1 MENAILTK
9 EKIFNDDLMD
19 SLDYEALDEK
29 MQNQLDKELA
39 NMQFL
44 VEDQARINNPNDLG
58 NAIMD
63 VVWDQ
68 FLNQIAVVAGEDF
81 IKENRGLTLDLR
93 DEAHI
98 QTTDNFA
105 KGKIATHNT
114 EINYQERY
122 DDWQSNF
129 ARDENG
135 NIRTYTN
142 RAGRKDAILVK
153 GARKPFDKGRP
164 KGSAQKQTDMDHT
177 IAAGEMIRDPALNAH
192 VPKEKQIEFAN
203 SPANLN
209 EIPAS
214 VNRSK
219 KDLPMREYLDHP
231 NAKGQKASEVHNIS
245 PEQEADLRQ
254 QDDTARVEM
263 DKLKKEG
270 EEISIAAGKKTQ
282 REEAFRIGG
291 KALRSAVMTLVA
303 QLLKEIISKLVKWF
317 KTAERTLSTLLDSIG
332 EAIHGFVTK
341 LKDHLL
347 TAGTTVLHT
356 VVAAIMGPI
365 FGVLQKAW
373 MVVQQGWK
381 SLKDAINYFRDPANQ
396 DKPFAIR
403 LMEVGKLI
411 IAGLT
416 GAGAILLGEGI
427 EKVLMAIPV
436 FAVPIPLLGSL
447 ANLLGIFFG
456 AVVAG
461 ILGAIAINRVEKMI
475 ENRLKRENVNAQI
488 KKGNEVLVLQHQ
500 VRGISEDKLEKTKEK
515 TMKASYGRHTAA
527 AEVTQTSIENIR
539 GNCQMGKRTQV
550 NLEETRKGLDELE
563 AW

>member
-142 RAGRKDAILVK
+142 RAGRKEAILVK

-447 ANLLGIFFG
+447 ANLLGIFL
-456 AVVAG
+456 A
-461 ILGAIAINRVEKMI
+461 L
-475 ENRLKRENVNAQI
+475 
-488 KKGNEVLVLQHQ
+488 
-500 VRGISEDKLEKTKEK
+500 
-515 TMKASYGRHTAA
+515 
-527 AEVTQTSIENIR
+527 
-539 GNCQMGKRTQV
+539 
-550 NLEETRKGLDELE
+550 
-563 AW
+563 W

>member
-9 EKIFNDDLMD
+9 EKMFNDDLMD

-58 NAIMD
+58 KAVMD

-68 FLNQIAVVAGEDF
+68 FLNQMAVVAGEDF

-114 EINYQERY
+114 EINYQARY
-122 DDWQSNF
+122 DRYQSRFQRNEDGTIKMKYDRRSGTMKAVLKKE
-129 ARDENG
+129 ARAE
-135 NIRTYTN
+135 
-142 RAGRKDAILVK
+142 
-153 GARKPFDKGRP
+153 FDRNRP
-164 KGSAQKQTDMDHT
+164 KGSKSVNIDEVIPCAEFM
-177 IAAGEMIRDPALNAH
+177 RDPAANAH
-192 VPKEKQIEFAN
+192 LSQEELIELAN
-203 SPANLN
+203 CEENLQPLSSAANQSKGDSTISEWLDSTRDGKSPAERYGLDEVALRAKNKN
-209 EIPAS
+209 M
-214 VNRSK
+214 RDK
-219 KDLPMREYLDHP
+219 KDTTVG
-231 NAKGQKASEVHNIS
+231 NG
-245 PEQEADLRQ
+245 
-254 QDDTARVEM
+254 
-263 DKLKKEG
+263 EG
-270 EEISIAAGKKTQ
+270 RSIAAGKKTQ

-456 AVVAG
+456 AVVALSL
-461 ILGAIAINRVEKMI
+461 IHI
-475 ENRLKRENVNAQI
+475 
-488 KKGNEVLVLQHQ
+488 
-500 VRGISEDKLEKTKEK
+500 
-515 TMKASYGRHTAA
+515 
-527 AEVTQTSIENIR
+527 
-539 GNCQMGKRTQV
+539 
-550 NLEETRKGLDELE
+550 
-563 AW
+563 